1 MMGKEKDNTQKMKKY
16 FIIILI
22 LFCVTIGIRFGWK
35 LYNRYIVPEDMSPLV
50 YLNKSENAIM
60 LYYLQSK
67 EFVTIPAEI
76 VDVYVSN
83 EFTLNGEK
91 REEVLLVIPKT
102 GIIKYNYT
110 TKEIQQIGNYQE
122 LGHYS
127 GHIEELRFVPD
138 SNNISFVI
146 EDKIMLYN
154 SKEQCY
160 QTVYD
165 YSDIT
170 SRFGYPYKW
179 KNEEEIYLLYDKD
192 IILYNIETKQ
202 MKTVIEDVG
211 DVYFQMSDDNRY
223 IVFQNQKR
231 ENQRDVYVVD
241 MDSGK
246 QWQIHTTEADYKVDA
261 FFSTDSKFIFLKDRP
276 RDSYSGKI
284 YCYLY
289 DINKHKK
296 YRFDANTEKQMYQY
310 RLVGW

>member
-1 MMGKEKDNTQKMKKY
+1 MISKKIKKNL
-16 FIIILI
+16 IIIFFC
-22 LFCVTIGIRFGWK
+22 LFIVINFGWK
-35 LYNRYIVPEDMSPLV
+35 LYNRYTVLGEVAPLV

-60 LYYLQSK
+60 LYYLQNK

-83 EFTLNGEK
+83 EFTLNDEE

-102 GIIKYNYT
+102 GIIKYNYA

-122 LGHYS
+122 LGHYN

-146 EDKIMLYN
+146 EDKIMIYN

-160 QTVYD
+160 QMVYD
-165 YSDIT
+165 YSDIS
-170 SRFGYPYKW
+170 SRFGHPYKW
-179 KNEEEIYLLYDKD
+179 KNEQELYLLHGKD
-192 IILYNIETKQ
+192 IVLYNIKTEQ
-202 MKTVIEDVG
+202 METVIEDVG
-211 DVYFQMSDDNRY
+211 YVYFQMSYDNRY
-223 IVFQNQKR
+223 VVFQNQKR
-231 ENQRDVYVVD
+231 ERHRSICVLD
-241 MDSGK
+241 MDSGE
-246 QWQIHTTEADYKVDA
+246 QWKIHTTEADYKVDA

-276 RDSYSGKI
+276 RDSYLGEI

-289 DINKHKK
+289 DMNKRKK
-296 YRFDANTEKQMYQY
+296 YRLDANTEKQMYQY